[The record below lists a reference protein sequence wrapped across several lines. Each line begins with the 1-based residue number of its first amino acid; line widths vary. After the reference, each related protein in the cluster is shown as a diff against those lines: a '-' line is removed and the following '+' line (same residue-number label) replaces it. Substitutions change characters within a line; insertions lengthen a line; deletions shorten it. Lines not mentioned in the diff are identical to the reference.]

1 MIFVDANVFVRHL
14 TDPVTPQDEATAR
27 RAAVLFAAVEA
38 GTVEMTT
45 SEAVLAEV
53 VFILWS
59 PRHYGAPRS
68 VVVDGLSSLLRPRS
82 CRMPTKDLC
91 LHALAIWESSPKLSF
106 PDALGAASSELRGH
120 ELATFDAALSRTPG
134 VVHYAFP
141 EPTQ

>member
-14 TDPVTPQDEATAR
+14 TDPATPQDEATAR

-120 ELATFDAALSRTPG
+120 ELATFDAALARTPG
-134 VVHYAFP
+134 VVPYAFP